1 VLPVV
6 QVRTWYLDGKLL
18 LFTLLSSLSLSL
30 FKKHALTVLVQNT
43 DDASYFFFFLS
54 LFALT
59 PFFAQGSNYS
69 ATEQADLPPVGCR
82 KLFFLLTMIKGVFG

>member
-1 VLPVV
+1 MGSYFYLP
-6 QVRTWYLDGKLL
+6 YYH
-18 LFTLLSSLSLSL
+18 LSFFL
-30 FKKHALTVLVQNT
+30 KHALTVLVQNT

-82 KLFFLLTMIKGVFG
+82 KLSFLLTMIKGVFG